1 MGHRIEL
8 GEIEVHVNQM
18 AGIRMSCCVYD
29 KEREKIVLFYVGDAE
44 GKDIIKAL
52 KEKLPRYMIPN
63 LVEKIERKTEP
74 DGIKKPVCKFIGERN

>member
-44 GKDIIKAL
+44 GRISS
-52 KEKLPRYMIPN
+52 R
-63 LVEKIERKTEP
+63 R
-74 DGIKKPVCKFIGERN
+74 